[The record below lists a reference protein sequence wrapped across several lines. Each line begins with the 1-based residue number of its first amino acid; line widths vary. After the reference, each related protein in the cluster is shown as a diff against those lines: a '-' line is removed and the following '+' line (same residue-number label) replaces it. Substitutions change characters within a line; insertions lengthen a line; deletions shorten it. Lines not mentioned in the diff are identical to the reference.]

1 MAFARSDFFRPEL
14 FFILFSYVVPKDLQI
29 QGNIRRIFLRKYA
42 QNKNISHPHLITR
55 CRKLT
60 GIFTL
65 NKKTTQIFIWWWS
78 IELLIDCCTFFT
90 YVGFVMVIAL
100 SAQIWALSLKV
111 KFIQQKNRSCIY
123 FSYFKIW
130 DSSNVYGVSQIFLIM
145 GVTVHNFILWKLK
158 EKHKKIQLIC
168 TLKALVNFDPETTQI
183 VSRPHF
189 SPDL

>member
-29 QGNIRRIFLRKYA
+29 QANIRRIFLRKYV

-90 YVGFVMVIAL
+90 YVGFVMVFAL

-111 KFIQQKNRSCIY
+111 KFIEQKNLGCIY
-123 FSYFKIW
+123 FFCFKIW
-130 DSSNVYGVSQIFLIM
+130 DSSNVHRVS
-145 GVTVHNFILWKLK
+145 NFFNNG
-158 EKHKKIQLIC
+158 C
-168 TLKALVNFDPETTQI
+168 DST
-183 VSRPHF
+183 
-189 SPDL
+189 

>member
-29 QGNIRRIFLRKYA
+29 QANIRRIFLRKYV

-90 YVGFVMVIAL
+90 YVGFVMVFAL

-111 KFIQQKNRSCIY
+111 KFIQQKNLSFLMFQNLGFI
-123 FSYFKIW
+123 KIMFT
-130 DSSNVYGVSQIFLIM
+130 VSQIFLIM

-158 EKHKKIQLIC
+158 EKHKKIQLNC
-168 TLKALVNFDPETTQI
+168 TLKALINFDPETTQI

>member
-1 MAFARSDFFRPEL
+1 MNHYSWSFSQDFDANERDNSKEFFVAVKYEADLEVRSDFFCPEL

-29 QGNIRRIFLRKYA
+29 QANIRRIFLRKYV

-90 YVGFVMVIAL
+90 YVGFVMVFAL
-100 SAQIWALSLKV
+100 SAQI
-111 KFIQQKNRSCIY
+111 
-123 FSYFKIW
+123 
-130 DSSNVYGVSQIFLIM
+130 
-145 GVTVHNFILWKLK
+145 
-158 EKHKKIQLIC
+158 
-168 TLKALVNFDPETTQI
+168 
-183 VSRPHF
+183 
-189 SPDL
+189 